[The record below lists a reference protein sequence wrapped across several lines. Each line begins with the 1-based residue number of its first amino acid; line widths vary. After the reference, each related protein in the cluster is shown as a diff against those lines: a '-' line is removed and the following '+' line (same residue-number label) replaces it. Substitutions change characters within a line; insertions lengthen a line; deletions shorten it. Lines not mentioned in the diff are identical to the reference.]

1 MGAQGLIGLCAAG
14 DVFERYRLHGVD
26 DGLLAVAI
34 THGGNIGDDEP
45 ADRHTRQGRDHGR
58 LAPHGMTQEIDR
70 LTQLCGH
77 LGDIGRQSVIAVILM
92 PRARSMVAHVQS
104 NDSAMIGQSFGNH
117 APIAAR
123 AKKPVGDEQRRA
135 GFGVHFSAMGDHM

>member
-1 MGAQGLIGLCAAG
+1 M
-14 DVFERYRLHGVD
+14 HGGD

-45 ADRHTRQGRDHGR
+45 TDRHTRQGRDHGR

-117 APIAAR
+117 APISAR

-135 GFGVHFSAMGDHM
+135 GFGVHFRAMGDHM

>member
-1 MGAQGLIGLCAAG
+1 
-14 DVFERYRLHGVD
+14 
-26 DGLLAVAI
+26 
-34 THGGNIGDDEP
+34 
-45 ADRHTRQGRDHGR
+45 
-58 LAPHGMTQEIDR
+58 MTQEIDR

-135 GFGVHFSAMGDHM
+135 GFGVHFRAMGDHM